1 MLGRTSRL
9 APGAMSRVAPGGE
22 FASSWRWGRSQQ
34 LRNGKRQG
42 QGNPKNGK
50 KYWAWALV
58 EAANFAVLSTFAPN
72 SALLD

>member
-22 FASSWRWGRSQQ
+22 FASSWRGDRSQQ
-34 LRNGKRQG
+34 LRNGNRQG
-42 QGNPKNGK
+42 QGNPKHGK